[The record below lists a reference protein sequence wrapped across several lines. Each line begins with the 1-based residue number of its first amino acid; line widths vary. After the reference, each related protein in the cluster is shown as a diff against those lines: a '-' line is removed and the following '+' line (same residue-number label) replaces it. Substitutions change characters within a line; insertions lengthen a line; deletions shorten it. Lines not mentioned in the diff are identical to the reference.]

1 MSKIITQFPV
11 GHGQVKHVF
20 DESTGQTVPVVATDA
35 DPSGSFS
42 AITPSDSVDLPS
54 VTRGVYVGGD
64 GNVVA
69 VSEAGVAVTF
79 ANVSAGAILPI
90 RARRINAT
98 GTTATGLVA
107 LI

>member
-35 DPSGSFS
+35 DPGTFS

-79 ANVSAGAILPI
+79 ENVSAGAILPI

>member
-35 DPSGSFS
+35 DPGTFS

-79 ANVSAGAILPI
+79 ANASAGAILPI